1 MGPRQNP
8 RRFGRRSKQGSS
20 ACRSDGQVYL
30 GIWRCGMTWLRPRK
44 TKRDA
49 ILGLVASWGD
59 RRTPRRSLQRNP
71 SALSMRLVGFSSCR
85 VRRRNLVELTSARH
99 IFAARVCKQCLPGN
113 QPMHSHSLDP
123 WTHDHVFLGP
133 KHDRN
138 ERRTWFVVALTAVMM
153 VGEIAAGSL
162 FGSMALLAD
171 GWHMGTH
178 PWAPGV
184 GAAAYLFARQHARNS
199 RFAFGT
205 GKFGD
210 LAAFSSAIILSLI
223 AVQIFYE
230 SVIRLVHPVAI
241 AYGEAIAVAALGLG
255 VNLVSAWLLRDSHDH
270 DHHGHGHSHG
280 SSQGSS
286 HDSSPGHRHHD
297 NNLRAAY
304 IHVLADAATSVLA
317 IAALV
322 IAMYSQ
328 WVWADPA
335 VGIIGSLVI
344 ASWAFGLIRD
354 SGAVLLD
361 VSVDKNLEAVI
372 RDRLETR
379 GDRVIDLHLWQVGP
393 GHRAAVIAVLSDDPL
408 PSATY
413 KRRLGGLRGLSHV
426 TIEVEVCPHAPL
438 AAEHPS

>member
-1 MGPRQNP
+1 MPPQ
-8 RRFGRRSKQGSS
+8 
-20 ACRSDGQVYL
+20 D
-30 GIWRCGMTWLRPRK
+30 
-44 TKRDA
+44 
-49 ILGLVASWGD
+49 
-59 RRTPRRSLQRNP
+59 
-71 SALSMRLVGFSSCR
+71 
-85 VRRRNLVELTSARH
+85 
-99 IFAARVCKQCLPGN
+99 

-171 GWHMGTH
+171 GWHMATH
-178 PWAPGV
+178 ACALGIA
-184 GAAAYLFARQHARNS
+184 AAAYLFARQHARNS

-379 GDRVIDLHLWQVGP
+379 GDRVTDLHLWQVGP

-426 TIEVEVCPHAPL
+426 TIEVELCPHPPL
-438 AAEHPS
+438 H

>member
-1 MGPRQNP
+1 
-8 RRFGRRSKQGSS
+8 
-20 ACRSDGQVYL
+20 
-30 GIWRCGMTWLRPRK
+30 
-44 TKRDA
+44 
-49 ILGLVASWGD
+49 
-59 RRTPRRSLQRNP
+59 
-71 SALSMRLVGFSSCR
+71 
-85 VRRRNLVELTSARH
+85 
-99 IFAARVCKQCLPGN
+99 
-113 QPMHSHSLDP
+113 
-123 WTHDHVFLGP
+123 VFLGP

-171 GWHMGTH
+171 GWHMATH
-178 PWAPGV
+178 ACALGIA
-184 GAAAYLFARQHARNS
+184 AAAYLFARQHARNS

-270 DHHGHGHSHG
+270 DHHGHGHAHG
-280 SSQGSS
+280 SSHG
-286 HDSSPGHRHHD
+286 SSPGHRHHD

-304 IHVLADAATSVLA
+304 VHVLADAATSVLA

-393 GHRAAVIAVLSDDPL
+393 GHRAAVISVLSDDPL
-408 PSATY
+408 PSAIY

-426 TIEVEVCPHAPL
+426 TIEVELCPHPPM
-438 AAEHPS
+438 H